1 MKKIFKIAL
10 ILGSCLLIGTGCATI
25 EKRIVYAGEIENTSE
40 IVSSEITTTTSSS
53 ELTQEEVEKTIKEK
67 IENWASEYVSWDYV
81 SSIINWSIDTG
92 LLSVIALLVVKTRKY
107 KSMTGEEIVNLL
119 KSQLIETLTTNF
131 KEMSEEQL
139 KQLVLNMD
147 KLSSDIE
154 VMKKALV
161 LAQDKTAEGKIAL
174 LNLIDGTTENK
185 ETKEAIDEQKE
196 KIEKEEA
203 KIEEVKSAVDGDYK
217 EIF

>member
-1 MKKIFKIAL
+1 MKKILKIAL
-10 ILGSCLLIGTGCATI
+10 ILGGCLLIGTGCATI
-25 EKRIVYAGEIENTSE
+25 EKKIVYAGEIENTSE
-40 IVSSEITTTTSSS
+40 IVSSEITTTSSS

-67 IENWASEYVSWDYV
+67 FENWASEYVSWDYV

-92 LLSVIALLVVKTRKY
+92 LLSVIAFLIVKTRKY
-107 KSMTGEEIVNLL
+107 KSLTGEQIVELL
-119 KSQLIETLTTNF
+119 KTQMVDTLKNSF
-131 KEMSEEQL
+131 KEMSAEEL
-139 KQLVLNMD
+139 KQMVLNID
-147 KLSSDIE
+147 KLSNDIE

-174 LNLIDGTTENK
+174 LNLINGTTENK
-185 ETKEAIDEQKE
+185 ETKEAIEEQKE

-203 KIEEVKSAVDGDYK
+203 KIEEVKSAVDGEYK

>member
-10 ILGSCLLIGTGCATI
+10 ILGSCLLIETGCATI
-25 EKRIVYAGEIENTSE
+25 EKRIVYAGEVSNSSE
-40 IVSSEITTTTSSS
+40 VVSSEITTTTSSS

-67 IENWASEYVSWDYV
+67 IENWANEYVSWDYV

>member
-1 MKKIFKIAL
+1 MKKILKIAL
-10 ILGSCLLIGTGCATI
+10 ILGGCLLIGTGCATI
-25 EKRIVYAGEIENTSE
+25 EKKIVYAGEIENTSE
-40 IVSSEITTTTSSS
+40 IVSSEITTTSSS

-67 IENWASEYVSWDYV
+67 FENWASEYVSWDYV

-92 LLSVIALLVVKTRKY
+92 LLSVIAFLIVKTRKY
-107 KSMTGEEIVNLL
+107 KSLTGEQIVELL
-119 KSQLIETLTTNF
+119 KTQMVDTLKNSF
-131 KEMSEEQL
+131 KEMSAEEL
-139 KQLVLNMD
+139 KQMILNID
-147 KLSSDIE
+147 KLSNDIE

-174 LNLIDGTTENK
+174 LNLINGTTENK
-185 ETKEAIDEQKE
+185 ETKEAIEEQKE

-203 KIEEVKSAVDGDYK
+203 KIEEVKSAVDGEYK

>member
-10 ILGSCLLIGTGCATI
+10 ILGGCLLIGTGCATI
-25 EKRIVYAGEIENTSE
+25 EKKIVYAEEIENTSE

-53 ELTQEEVEKTIKEK
+53 ELTQEEVESTIKEK

-92 LLSVIALLVVKTRKY
+92 LLSVIAFLIVKTRKY

-174 LNLIDGTTENK
+174 LNLINGTTENK
-185 ETKEAIDEQKE
+185 ETKEAIEEQKE

-203 KIEEVKSAVDGDYK
+203 KIEEVKSAVDGEYK

>member
-1 MKKIFKIAL
+1 MKKILKIAL
-10 ILGSCLLIGTGCATI
+10 ILGGCLLIGTGCATI
-25 EKRIVYAGEIENTSE
+25 EKKIVYAGEIENTSE
-40 IVSSEITTTTSSS
+40 IVSSEITTTSSS

-67 IENWASEYVSWDYV
+67 FENWASEYVSWDYV

-92 LLSVIALLVVKTRKY
+92 LLSVIAFLIVKTRKY
-107 KSMTGEEIVNLL
+107 KSLTGEQIVDLL
-119 KSQLIETLTTNF
+119 KTQMVDTLKNSF
-131 KEMSEEQL
+131 KEMSAEEL
-139 KQLVLNMD
+139 KQIVLNID
-147 KLSSDIE
+147 KLSNDIE

-174 LNLIDGTTENK
+174 LNLINGTTENK
-185 ETKEAIDEQKE
+185 ETKEAIEEQKE

-203 KIEEVKSAVDGDYK
+203 KIEEVKSAVDGEYK

>member
-10 ILGSCLLIGTGCATI
+10 ILGGCLLIGTGCATI
-25 EKRIVYAGEIENTSE
+25 EKKIVYAGEIENTSE

-147 KLSSDIE
+147 ELSSDIE

>member
-1 MKKIFKIAL
+1 MKKILKIAL
-10 ILGSCLLIGTGCATI
+10 ILGGCLLIGTGCATI
-25 EKRIVYAGEIENTSE
+25 EKKIVYAGEIENTSE

-67 IENWASEYVSWDYV
+67 FENWASEYVSWDYV

-92 LLSVIALLVVKTRKY
+92 LLSVIAFLIVKTRKY
-107 KSMTGEEIVNLL
+107 KSLTGEQIVDLL
-119 KSQLIETLTTNF
+119 KTQMVDTLKNSF

-174 LNLIDGTTENK
+174 LNLINGTTENK
-185 ETKEAIDEQKE
+185 ETKEAIEEQKE

-203 KIEEVKSAVDGDYK
+203 KIEEVKSAVDGEYK

>member
-10 ILGSCLLIGTGCATI
+10 ILGGCLLIGTGCATI
-25 EKRIVYAGEIENTSE
+25 EKRIVYAGEVSN
-40 IVSSEITTTTSSS
+40 SSEVVSNEITSSSS
-53 ELTQEEVEKTIKEK
+53 ELTQEEVEKTITEK

-92 LLSVIALLVVKTRKY
+92 LLSVIALLIVKTRKY

-139 KQLVLNMD
+139 KQLILNID
-147 KLSSDIE
+147 KLNSDIE

>member
-25 EKRIVYAGEIENTSE
+25 EKRIVYAGEVSNSSE
-40 IVSSEITTTTSSS
+40 VASSEITSSSS
-53 ELTQEEVEKTIKEK
+53 ELTQEEVEKTITEK
-67 IENWASEYVSWDYV
+67 IEQWASEYVSWDYV

-147 KLSSDIE
+147 KLGSDIE

>member
-1 MKKIFKIAL
+1 MKKILKIAL
-10 ILGSCLLIGTGCATI
+10 ILGGCLLIGTGCATI
-25 EKRIVYAGEIENTSE
+25 EKKIVYAGEIENTSE

-53 ELTQEEVEKTIKEK
+53 ELTQEEVESTIKEK

-92 LLSVIALLVVKTRKY
+92 LLSVIAFLIVKTRKY
-107 KSMTGEEIVNLL
+107 KSLTGEQIVDLL

-174 LNLIDGTTENK
+174 LNLINGTTENK
-185 ETKEAIDEQKE
+185 ETKEAIEEQKE

-203 KIEEVKSAVDGDYK
+203 KIEEVKSAVDGEYK

>member
-10 ILGSCLLIGTGCATI
+10 ILGGCLLIGTGCATI
-25 EKRIVYAGEIENTSE
+25 EKKIVYAGEIENTSE

-67 IENWASEYVSWDYV
+67 IENWASEYVSWDYI

-147 KLSSDIE
+147 KLGSDIE